1 MAPEPGCT
9 LGGGGRTGQAVAASG
24 EAPEPRHPVP
34 LSPGTPPAKGA
45 RTSEAGGCDL
55 GRDGAPRSRQVVS
68 METATRGSRGYV
80 TNGVG
85 LAGVLLAPHSPPAQ
99 RSVLPSTWVA
109 SALREGAP
117 PRLPS
122 RAEGRACGKAGCERR
137 KAVRVGLHPAWSGR
151 PGSLPGRTCTRGRA
165 GFSLQALP
173 RGAGPTRGA
182 SSHLVR
188 ESSSALA
195 ALLWAD
201 RVLSLRPGPLHGF
214 GAAFLLVFRCHRGA
228 YANSAKSKGDRA
240 AVVFSNRAGIRVTR
254 LGSRAPSPGA
264 VVGACRLSLVR

>member
-1 MAPEPGCT
+1 MAEAPAHTWRLSP
-9 LGGGGRTGQAVAASG
+9 AARSG
-24 EAPEPRHPVP
+24 EVGERAKLSRPRERPP
-34 LSPGTPPAKGA
+34 SPGTPPAKGA

-122 RAEGRACGKAGCERR
+122 RAEGRACGKAGCER

-182 SSHLVR
+182 SSHLVH

-214 GAAFLLVFRCHRGA
+214 GAAFLLVFRCHHGA